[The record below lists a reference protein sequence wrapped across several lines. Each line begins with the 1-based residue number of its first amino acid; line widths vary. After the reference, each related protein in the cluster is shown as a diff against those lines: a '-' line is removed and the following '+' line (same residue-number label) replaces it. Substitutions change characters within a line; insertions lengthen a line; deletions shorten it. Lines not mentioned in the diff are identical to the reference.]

1 MLKNDKNKSESRRAR
16 LTKRL
21 IKDAL
26 SELLQSKQIGA
37 ITVKE
42 LCQRAEINRS
52 TFYAYYDDVFAA
64 LADIEQ
70 DFLKKI
76 PLTRFENQR
85 PLENVHLRDVVLEY
99 IRYVEQN
106 REAFIALRENGMLT
120 TALYDY
126 VLQSNLDIFAPGISD
141 PQLYQ
146 LLVRQIN
153 TGTSAM
159 LIQWLGGSSFTAEE
173 MAEIILSSMPS
184 PKKVLEALEAIG
196 YIQRD

>member
-85 PLENVHLRDVVLEY
+85 SLENVHLRDVILEY

-120 TALYDY
+120 AALYDY

-146 LLVRQIN
+146 LLVHQVN

-159 LIQWLGGSSFTAEE
+159 LIQWLGGSAFTAEE

-196 YIQRD
+196 YIRRD